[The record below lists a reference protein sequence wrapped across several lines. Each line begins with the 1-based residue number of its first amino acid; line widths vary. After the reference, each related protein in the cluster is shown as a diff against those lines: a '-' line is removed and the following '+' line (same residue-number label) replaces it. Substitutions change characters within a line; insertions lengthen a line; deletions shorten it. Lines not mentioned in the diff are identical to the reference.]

1 MSNFTDF
8 FPAASGGSGGGAFLT
23 DPRELNRVYIYQ
35 PRCEVKNT
43 DQNHTFFAEWL
54 ESIFYLPR
62 GNNVQLTSVDT
73 YYTSNDVTS
82 SEGGGVLH
90 TLLFPSLF
98 GGQVGD
104 TITCRI
110 TMDGEEYIISTT
122 LSIADSQ
129 GLYRPVM
136 GKFTL
141 DGMAAAPYAASS
153 VLTANNFGNTY
164 RNTWTAA
171 ASIFTGFNSPSS
183 GNAAYSYVPTVA
195 SMGSMGGV
203 RFKETLKVEFKAD
216 RAAAGSY
223 RCNRAGALI
232 STF

>member
-8 FPAASGGSGGGAFLT
+8 FPAASGGGGAFLT
-23 DPRELNRVYIYQ
+23 DPRELNRVYTYQ
-35 PRCEVKNT
+35 PRCEVKNAESS
-43 DQNHTFFAEWL
+43 HTFLADFINV
-54 ESIFYLPR
+54 IFYPPR
-62 GNNVQLTSVDT
+62 GNKVEITSVDT
-73 YYTSNDVTS
+73 YYTSNDITS

-90 TLLFPSLF
+90 MLLFPCLY
-98 GGQVGD
+98 GGQIGD

-110 TMDGEEYIISTT
+110 TVDGEEYIISTA
-122 LSIADSQ
+122 LSLADSQ
-129 GLYRPVM
+129 GYYRPLM

-141 DGMAAAPYAASS
+141 DGMASITSGASNF
-153 VLTANNFGNTY
+153 LYMNNFGNTY
-164 RNTWTAA
+164 RNTWT
-171 ASIFTGFNSPSS
+171 SQQPIFTGFNSSSS
-183 GNAAYSYVPTVA
+183 GSPGYSYVPTVS

-223 RCNRAGALI
+223 KCNQAGALI